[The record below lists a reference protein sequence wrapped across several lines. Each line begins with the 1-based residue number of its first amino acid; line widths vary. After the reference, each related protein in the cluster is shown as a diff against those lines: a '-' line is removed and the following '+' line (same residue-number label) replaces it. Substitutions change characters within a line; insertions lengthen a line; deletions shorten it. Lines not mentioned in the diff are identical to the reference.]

1 MCPPASLLDAVPQC
15 NQPQPADL
23 PKECPRVKDQLLE
36 FIQNYPFILVPIVLL
51 LPFVY
56 IRRYRRFKRR
66 TEHLKGDESS
76 TLVLFWG
83 FLLAALILGGW
94 LMFT

>member
-1 MCPPASLLDAVPQC
+1 MFPPASLLDACLSATSRISV
-15 NQPQPADL
+15 DL

-56 IRRYRRFKRR
+56 IRRYGRFKRR
-66 TEHLKGDESS
+66 TGHLKGDESS